1 MKANLIKL
9 LKEYS
14 LPIILPLLIIW
25 SINVFILQY
34 GIIPSPSMAPTAD
47 EGTFIFGNRL
57 AYLNQSP
64 QHGDVVIFK
73 DEEKKLLIKR
83 VIGLPGDTLFFKDGK
98 VFLNDEIL
106 IEDYLLNQ
114 DSTHSLTSEF
124 TVAAGE
130 YFLMGDNRKESND
143 SRRWEQT
150 TIPEDQ
156 ISSKAF
162 LVIPFKE
169 CRTKAGKIK

>member
-1 MKANLIKL
+1 MKVKFIMF

-14 LPIILPLLIIW
+14 LPVLLPLLILW
-25 SINVFILQY
+25 SINAFVLQY

-57 AYLNQSP
+57 AYLHEHP
-64 QHGDVVIFK
+64 QHGDIVIFK
-73 DEEKKLLIKR
+73 DEDKKLLIKR
-83 VIGLPGDTLFFKDGK
+83 VIGIPGDTLFFKDGE
-98 VFLNDEIL
+98 VYLNDEL
-106 IEDYLLNQ
+106 LTEDYLLAQ
-114 DSTHSLTSEF
+114 GSTYSLTSEF

-130 YFLMGDNRKESND
+130 YFLMGDNRKGSND
-143 SRRWEQT
+143 SRRWEVT

-162 LVIPFKE
+162 YVIPFRE
-169 CRTKAGKIK
+169 CRTKAGKI